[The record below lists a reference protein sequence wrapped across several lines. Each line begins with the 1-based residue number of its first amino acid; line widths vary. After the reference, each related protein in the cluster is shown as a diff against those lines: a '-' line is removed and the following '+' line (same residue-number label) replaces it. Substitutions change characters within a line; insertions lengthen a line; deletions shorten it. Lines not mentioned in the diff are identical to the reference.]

1 MKKFKRVC
9 LVEDDLT
16 SILISKKYM
25 EISGR
30 VEEVL
35 VYKNGKDAYDGLK
48 EQFKAGEQIPEIIFL
63 DINMPVWDGWE
74 FLEEFL
80 KLPVKESVKVY
91 ILTSSSLGSDK
102 EKAEHYGL
110 QDQFLSKPLDMSKL
124 IKVFDSV

>member
-80 KLPVKESVKVY
+80 KLV
-91 ILTSSSLGSDK
+91 
-102 EKAEHYGL
+102 
-110 QDQFLSKPLDMSKL
+110 
-124 IKVFDSV
+124 

>member
-30 VEEVL
+30 VEEIL